1 MNEAFWLISSQPHG
15 SGVGCSWDQKLRID
29 SPVPF
34 PGSAGVLRG
43 QEAEFNDDSSIIIRA
58 RWTLG
63 VTYHLYIVTS
73 DDIVTKAVGKRPLR
87 ATPETLQRQVIS
99 TRMMIYGPSPTCTV

>member
-1 MNEAFWLISSQPHG
+1 M
-15 SGVGCSWDQKLRID
+15 RID

-58 RWTLG
+58 RWTLR

-73 DDIVTKAVGKRPLR
+73 DDIVMKFLHWRLCVASRIEPVKAASSSDPRN
-87 ATPETLQRQVIS
+87 ATEAGNLNDADDL
-99 TRMMIYGPSPTCTV
+99 

>member
-1 MNEAFWLISSQPHG
+1 MRHSG
-15 SGVGCSWDQKLRID
+15 SYRLSPTGLVWGVPGTKILRID

-58 RWTLG
+58 RWTLR

-73 DDIVTKAVGKRPLR
+73 DDIVMKFPH
-87 ATPETLQRQVIS
+87 
-99 TRMMIYGPSPTCTV
+99 

>member
-1 MNEAFWLISSQPHG
+1 MCGPVLCG
-15 SGVGCSWDQKLRID
+15 GCLSWRAS
-29 SPVPF
+29 SPVLEGAVWAGSPLVGGVWF

-58 RWTLG
+58 RWTLR

-73 DDIVTKAVGKRPLR
+73 DDIVMKFPH
-87 ATPETLQRQVIS
+87 
-99 TRMMIYGPSPTCTV
+99 

>member
-1 MNEAFWLISSQPHG
+1 MNEALWLISSQPHG

-43 QEAEFNDDSSIIIRA
+43 QEAEFDDDSSITIRA
-58 RWTLG
+58 RWTLR

-73 DDIVTKAVGKRPLR
+73 DDIVMKFPH
-87 ATPETLQRQVIS
+87 
-99 TRMMIYGPSPTCTV
+99 